1 MACGHG
7 HNPIAERALRK
18 LDLPGGGEGVRA
30 RARAPRHGPNRR
42 CDDRASHAGDLI
54 GERSLAMTNKFGLG
68 GIGASIHPYPTP
80 AEAIRKVGD
89 LSRRPRLR
97 PFVKRPFSRW
107 LAWQRR

>member
-1 MACGHG
+1 MRVH
-7 HNPIAERALRK
+7 
-18 LDLPGGGEGVRA
+18 VRRGTDQIVGA
-30 RARAPRHGPNRR
+30 TIV
-42 CDDRASHAGDLI
+42 ASHAGDLI